1 MRRRSSVLVR
11 TFTSQSRAA
20 DIEHWSIVRVHQL
33 ESVAIRDDLDLGVVC
48 GVWIP
53 ANHNQPM
60 RTTSR
65 AGNLPCKATLCINVP
80 TAPLSYCQTAAVIL
94 GILFAAS
101 ILSSSNPC
109 LPRRPA
115 VVLCSTVRA
124 ETDFNSTS
132 PPKKRERSAK
142 CVACSIIGP
151 CDWLLSH
158 QPSLTAYSLRDDT
171 VVEIS
176 ERIQRQRRSTHY
188 AMVYLAL
195 VAITVKLFSRKISLP
210 TSMCP
215 SVEFQ
220 QVKQTHLLD
229 IRTRLQVSQHVAH
242 THDALSCMLS

>member
-1 MRRRSSVLVR
+1 MWR
-11 TFTSQSRAA
+11 
-20 DIEHWSIVRVHQL
+20 
-33 ESVAIRDDLDLGVVC
+33 LDFRQ
-48 GVWIP
+48 P
-53 ANHNQPM
+53 PKTNQPM

-65 AGNLPCKATLCINVP
+65 AQNLPCRATLCINVP

-115 VVLCSTVRA
+115 EVSCSTVRA
-124 ETDFNSTS
+124 ETDCKSTS

-142 CVACSIIGP
+142 CVACSMIGP

-171 VVEIS
+171 VEVR
-176 ERIQRQRRSTHY
+176 ERMQRQRNSTHY

-195 VAITVKLFSRKISLP
+195 VAITVKLFSRKISLS
-210 TSMCP
+210 TSTCT

-220 QVKQTHLLD
+220 QVKPIRLLD
-229 IRTRLQVSQHVAH
+229 VRTRLQVS
-242 THDALSCMLS
+242 

>member
-1 MRRRSSVLVR
+1 
-11 TFTSQSRAA
+11 
-20 DIEHWSIVRVHQL
+20 
-33 ESVAIRDDLDLGVVC
+33 
-48 GVWIP
+48 
-53 ANHNQPM
+53 M

-65 AGNLPCKATLCINVP
+65 AQNLPCKATLCINVP
-80 TAPLSYCQTAAVIL
+80 TAPLSYCQTA
-94 GILFAAS
+94 

-115 VVLCSTVRA
+115 EVSCSTVRA

-171 VVEIS
+171 VETH
-176 ERIQRQRRSTHY
+176 ERMRRQRKSTHY

-210 TSMCP
+210 TSTCP

-242 THDALSCMLS
+242 THDPLPCMLS